1 MFGIMAISGLS
12 FLLVAMFTP
21 LLIWMLH
28 RLRLTQPIRS
38 ELPADHQAKRG
49 TPLMA
54 GLVLLIGIAISLQF
68 HPGPLML
75 LLCVTFLLF
84 SSVGFL
90 DDFKKAF
97 WQNPSGITG
106 RSKLVLQFIFTGIIL
121 YVLFQSFG
129 LTSDIVLFQG
139 HYMQLPLYLFVG
151 IILLFVVGSA
161 NAINFTDGLDGL
173 LINVA
178 IPTYFFFF
186 MISDKPEV
194 QTFSLVMI
202 GCLLG
207 LFLYNIYP
215 ARAFMG
221 DTGSL
226 GIGGSL
232 SILAVIEKVELLI
245 PILFFVYFAE
255 QLSVILQV
263 WYYKRNKLRLFR
275 MAPIHYH
282 FSLKYGWSEN
292 KIVLIF
298 GFISWVSVLICWLI
312 WKYLMH

>member
-1 MFGIMAISGLS
+1 MYGIMAISGLS
-12 FLLVAMFTP
+12 FLLVAVFTP
-21 LLIWMLH
+21 LLIWTLR
-28 RLRLTQPIRS
+28 RLRLTQPIRA

-54 GLVLLIGIAISLQF
+54 GMTLLIGIAISLQF
-68 HPGPLML
+68 HPVPLML

-84 SSVGFL
+84 SVVGFL

-97 WQNPSGITG
+97 WQNPSGISG
-106 RSKLVLQFIFTGIIL
+106 RTKLVLQFIFTGTIL
-121 YVLFQSFG
+121 FVLLHSFG
-129 LTSDIVLFQG
+129 LTSDIALFQG
-139 HYMQLPLYLFVG
+139 YHLHLPISVYVAVM
-151 IILLFVVGSA
+151 LLFVVGSA

-178 IPTYFFFF
+178 VPTYFFFF
-186 MISDKPEV
+186 MISYKPEV

-226 GIGGSL
+226 AIGGSL
-232 SILAVIEKVELLI
+232 SVLAVIEKVEVLI
-245 PILFFVYFAE
+245 PILFFVYLAE

-263 WYYKRNKLRLFR
+263 WYYKRTKLRLFR

-292 KIVLIF
+292 KIVMIF
-298 GFISWVSVLICWLI
+298 GFISWVSVLFCWLI

>member
-1 MFGIMAISGLS
+1 MYGIMAMSGLS
-12 FLLVAMFTP
+12 FFLVAVFTP
-21 LLIWMLH
+21 LLIWTLR
-28 RLRLTQPIRS
+28 RLRLTQPIRA

-54 GLVLLIGIAISLQF
+54 GLTLLIGIAISLHF
-68 HPGPLML
+68 RPGRLML

-97 WQNPSGITG
+97 WQNPSGISG
-106 RSKLVLQFIFTGIIL
+106 RMKLVLQFIFTGTIL
-121 YVLFQSFG
+121 YVLLHSFG
-129 LTSDIVLFQG
+129 LTSDIALFQG
-139 HYMQLPLYLFVG
+139 YHLHLPVYLYVAVM
-151 IILLFVVGSA
+151 LLFVVGSA

-178 IPTYFFFF
+178 VPTYFFFF

-194 QTFSLVMI
+194 QAFSLVMI

-215 ARAFMG
+215 AKVFMG

-226 GIGGSL
+226 AIGGSL
-232 SILAVIEKVELLI
+232 SVLAIIEKIEVLI
-245 PILFFVYFAE
+245 PILFFAYLAE

-263 WYYKRNKLRLFR
+263 WWYKRTKLRLFR
-275 MAPIHYH
+275 MAPVHYH

-292 KIVLIF
+292 RIVMIF
-298 GFISWVSVLICWLI
+298 GFISWVSVLFCWLI
-312 WKYLMH
+312 WKYLMN